1 MKLAYLTTCFGTPSH
16 TFIRRELREF
26 ARCGVDVR
34 LFGIRQ
40 DPQQADDAQ
49 DLVEQTEYLY
59 PLRPIDLLVSNLYFA
74 VTSPKRY
81 LVALCGCFAVRQG
94 SFKNRWKLA
103 FHLLISTTL
112 ARSVRRQGITHLHAH
127 FLNVSSSIAMFCSR
141 LTGIPYSITI
151 HSAGE
156 KNLPHVIAIADKL
169 RFAQKL
175 IMISAYNIDYYSS
188 IFPCQ
193 KKSTVVRC
201 GMNLED
207 YPFQPNDH
215 QPGNPLRILAVGRFV
230 EKKGF
235 SYLIQ
240 AVKLLVESGMSADVT
255 ILGSGP
261 LDQSLRSLVESGG
274 LSDVVNMP
282 GKVSSAEVRRLMESV
297 DLVVVPSV
305 TSVTGEMEGIPV
317 VLMEAM
323 ALGTPVLATAHSG
336 IPELVQ
342 PETGMLVPE
351 QDAQALCDAIRS
363 FQPDAQRTENA
374 RKKIE
379 DEFEIRHVVAE
390 RRRLFEQAE

>member
-40 DPQQADDAQ
+40 DQHQADDAR
-49 DLVEQTEYLY
+49 DLVERTEYLY
-59 PLRPIDLLVSNLYFA
+59 PLRPIDFLVSNLYFS
-74 VTSPKRY
+74 VTSPRRY
-81 LVALCGCFAVRQG
+81 WAALSGCLTGRQG
-94 SFKNRWKLA
+94 TVKNRLKLV
-103 FHLLISTTL
+103 FHLLVATTL
-112 ARSVRRQGITHLHAH
+112 ARKIQRQGITHLHAH
-127 FLNVSSSIAMFCSR
+127 FLNVSSSIAMFVSR
-141 LTGIPYSITI
+141 LTDIPYSITI

-175 IMISAYNIDYYSS
+175 IMISAFNIDYYSS
-188 IFPCQ
+188 IYPCQ
-193 KKSTVVRC
+193 EKSKVIRC

-207 YPFQPNDH
+207 YPFQPNGH
-215 QPGNPLRILAVGRFV
+215 PFGSPLRILAVGRFV

-240 AVKLLVESGMSADVT
+240 AVKLLVKSGESVDVT

-261 LDQSLRSLVESGG
+261 LDDSLRALVDSSG
-274 LSDVVNMP
+274 LSNVVQMP
-282 GKVSSAEVRRLMESV
+282 GKVPSAEVRRLMESV

-342 PETGMLVPE
+342 PETGVLVPE
-351 QDAQALCDAIRS
+351 KDAQALCNAIRS
-363 FQPDAQRTENA
+363 FQPDAKRTENA

-390 RRRLFEQAE
+390 RRRLFEQVE